1 MKIWLLIL
9 LLGISANAQVVDS
22 TAIYTGASSY
32 AKEIHDYQTLI
43 DSLIKS
49 KSEKDIQLVNLQKR
63 TAPFFG
69 IASLLI
75 TYSFADA
82 LKLTQMDKNAIR
94 DLMIDVS
101 NEMFKKGNF
110 VHISI
115 DEDEF
120 FIRKIWR
127 QIPSKNTQVTIALV
141 GYTKSKYINAQKVE
155 PLLKSFNENILKK
168 LEQ

>member
-1 MKIWLLIL
+1 
-9 LLGISANAQVVDS
+9 
-22 TAIYTGASSY
+22 
-32 AKEIHDYQTLI
+32 
-43 DSLIKS
+43 
-49 KSEKDIQLVNLQKR
+49 
-63 TAPFFG
+63 
-69 IASLLI
+69 
-75 TYSFADA
+75 
-82 LKLTQMDKNAIR
+82 MDKNAIR